1 VSASG
6 PAAGPLTPVARGIL
20 WVVAA
25 MALGTAIDVVLK
37 FLGGRLDAG
46 QFVFLRSVAQL
57 VLVAP
62 LVLRRGWTHAAPRRP
77 LGHLLRGVL
86 VLAAGVCLYEALARL
101 PLAEATVVFFTETL
115 WAMAFAAL
123 ILRERLTRVGIAA
136 ALLGFAGV
144 LVVMRPGLA
153 PLGAGWVEGAL
164 FAVGSAMFFA
174 LSDVVVKRLA
184 ATETSLSLLA
194 SAATIGLVATAPFAA
209 ASWKAPTP
217 AEASGIVAVA
227 AMGLALQACMIR
239 GFRSAD
245 AAAVAPGIYAA
256 LPFGIAAGIVV
267 FGERPDAFTWIGAAV
282 VVAAVVLAGRDRR

>member
-1 VSASG
+1 MTAATPS
-6 PAAGPLTPVARGIL
+6 AGPLSPATRGIL

-37 FLGGRLDAG
+37 FLGGRLDSAL
-46 QFVFLRSVAQL
+46 FIFLRSIAQL
-57 VLVAP
+57 ALVLP
-62 LVLRRGWTHAAPRRP
+62 LALRRGPAAVLPRRP
-77 LGHLLRGVL
+77 LGHLLRGL
-86 VLAAGVCLYEALARL
+86 LILAAGICLYEALARL

-123 ILRERLTRVGIAA
+123 ILRERLTRVGMAAA
-136 ALLGFAGV
+136 ALGFVGV
-144 LVVMRPGLA
+144 VVTTRPGLA
-153 PLGAGWVEGAL
+153 PLGDAWLAGAA
-164 FAVGSAMFFA
+164 FAVGSAVFFA

-194 SAATIGLVATAPFAA
+194 SSAVVCLVATAPFAA
-209 ASWKAPTP
+209 ASWQAPTA
-217 AEASGIVAVA
+217 AELAGIGAVAVL
-227 AMGLALQACMIR
+227 GLALQACMIR

-256 LPFGIAAGIVV
+256 LPFGILAGIVV
-267 FGERPDAFTWIGAAV
+267 FGERPDAATWIGAAV